1 MLLSLEKGLPM
12 DKEFNFK
19 KFVNKLFSPEPL
31 YLNRAE
37 KEYVSWILLENQDY
51 ERILDVLDERKYR
64 KLYLKEQRE
73 QRKGLL
79 YPDSDEIYQKYFN
92 QKNEIEEL
100 RANCLYKDSIILDL
114 HKKIMELTPE
124 A

>member
-1 MLLSLEKGLPM
+1 M

-19 KFVNKLFSPEPL
+19 KFVNKLFSSEPL
-31 YLNRAE
+31 YLTRAE
-37 KEYVSWILLENQDY
+37 KEYVSWIILENQDY

-79 YPDSDEIYQKYFN
+79 YPDSDEIYMKYFN
-92 QKNEIEEL
+92 QKERIEEL
-100 RANCLYKDSIILDL
+100 KQRCLEKDAIICDL

-124 A
+124 S

>member
-1 MLLSLEKGLPM
+1 M
-12 DKEFNFK
+12 DKEFDFK

-31 YLNRAE
+31 YLTRAE
-37 KEYVSWILLENQDY
+37 KEYVSLIILENQDY

-73 QRKGLL
+73 KRKGLL
-79 YPDSDEIYQKYFN
+79 YPDSDEIYEKYFN
-92 QKNEIEEL
+92 QKEFIEL
-100 RANCLYKDSIILDL
+100 LKQKCLEKDKIILDL

-124 A
+124 S